1 LGYNANRKKLTTIQ
15 KYNIEV
21 FQSID
26 ALNSAAAEY
35 IIAVSKKAIAER
47 GRFTIALSGGDTPQE
62 LYALLAKTPYNE
74 QIEWKKT
81 FVFWGDERWVP
92 LDDRRNNAYQAKS
105 ILLDKVNIPASNIHR
120 ISVNLSPNQAAIKYE
135 KELRTFF
142 GNELIQFDMILLGLG
157 DNGHTASLFPGT
169 KVIHEHAEGVR
180 FVEMNPPI
188 GGRITMTAA
197 LINRAHH
204 ILFLVSGEK
213 KAGILGKV
221 LDASYQPNLYPAQLI
236 KPIHGDLQWFADQ
249 EAASLIKQ
257 F

>member
-1 LGYNANRKKLTTIQ
+1 MTDTQ

-26 ALNSAAAEY
+26 ALNKSAAEY
-35 IIAVSKKAIAER
+35 IIAVSISAIAKR
-47 GRFTIALSGGDTPQE
+47 GRFTIALSGGDTPQK
-62 LYALLAKTPYNE
+62 LYALLAKTPYCE

-92 LDDRRNNAYQAKS
+92 LDDKRNNAHQAKS

-120 ISVNLSPNQAAIKYE
+120 IPVNLSPNQAANKYE

-142 GNELIQFDMILLGLG
+142 GNEPIQLDVILLGLG
-157 DNGHTASLFPGT
+157 ENGHTASLFPGT
-169 KVIHEHAEGVR
+169 KVIHEHGEGVR
-180 FVEMNPPI
+180 FVEDNLQV
-188 GGRITMTAA
+188 GGRITMTAT
-197 LINRAHH
+197 LINQARQ
-204 ILFLVSGEK
+204 ILFIVTGEK

-221 LDASYQPNLYPAQLI
+221 LYTSYQPELYPAQLI
-236 KPIHGDLQWFADQ
+236 KPIHGDLLWFADQ

>member
-1 LGYNANRKKLTTIQ
+1 MNSVD
-15 KYNIEV
+15 V

-26 ALNSAAAEY
+26 ALREAVAEY
-35 IIAVSKKAIAER
+35 IITVSKKSIAER
-47 GRFTIALSGGDTPQE
+47 GRFTIALSGGDTPQK
-62 LYALLAKTPYNE
+62 LYALLAKTPYSE

-92 LDDRRNNAYQAKS
+92 FDDRRNNAYQAKS
-105 ILLDKVNIPASNIHR
+105 ILLDKVTIPASNIHR
-120 ISVNLSPNQAAIKYE
+120 IPVNLSPNQAAIKYE
-135 KELRTFF
+135 KELRAFF
-142 GNELIQFDMILLGLG
+142 GNEPIQFDMILLGLG
-157 DNGHTASLFPGT
+157 ENGHTASLFPGT

-197 LINRAHH
+197 LINQAHH
-204 ILFLVSGEK
+204 ILFLVTGEK
-213 KAGILGKV
+213 KAVILEKI
-221 LDASYQPNLYPAQLI
+221 LDDSYQPNLYPAQLI
-236 KPIHGDLQWFADQ
+236 KPLHGDLIWFADQ